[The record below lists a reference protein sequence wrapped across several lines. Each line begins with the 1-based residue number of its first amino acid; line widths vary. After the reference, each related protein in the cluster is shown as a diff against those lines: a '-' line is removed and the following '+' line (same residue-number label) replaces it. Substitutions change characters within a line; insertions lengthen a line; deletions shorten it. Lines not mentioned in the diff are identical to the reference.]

1 MKNRILSLVFCVA
14 FAFVCIINAPVASAA
29 NLQAQ
34 IIVDDIISFKL
45 EKTNS
50 ADIQSWIDTDLT
62 QNAGTSEWYVLAL
75 RNNSDYDFS
84 IYKSALENYVDSTQ
98 INSAVSLQ
106 KYALVLALL
115 GSESAFLNTV
125 ADDTIGTQGVM
136 SYVFGLHL
144 LNNGVKSSNHTAQS
158 VMQNLL
164 DLQLDDG
171 GWAVMG
177 NASDSD
183 VTAMALQ
190 ALAIYY
196 QDNDDVK
203 AAVDKAL
210 DRLSQL
216 QNNEGGFS
224 SYGVPNSESTSQVI
238 IALSILGI
246 NAHSDAR
253 FIKNGNTAF
262 DALETYKLPNG
273 SFCHELGGEYNAVAT
288 VQALCAAQSYLAML
302 QNGGNMYYLSSDSFD
317 DDSAEQTTQAT
328 TKIQT
333 ATQTSTTT
341 TSNLQN
347 TDDSLKTEK
356 SSYKPIAISVVAVIA
371 ALVCVVLVVLK
382 KRNIKNFAV
391 VIIAAVI
398 VILIIVF
405 TDIKSADDYYNG
417 KAESKPNAIGTVTM
431 SIECK
436 TISQSLN
443 SDYISADGIIL
454 ENTEFAIAEGD
465 TVYDILIEA
474 ARLYNIQVEYNGTDS
489 MAYISGINYLY
500 EFDFGDL
507 SGWMFFVNGEKANT
521 GCSDYALSDGDVIEW
536 RYTCSMGEDLQ

>member
-1 MKNRILSLVFCVA
+1 M
-14 FAFVCIINAPVASAA
+14 FAFVCIINALSASAA
-29 NLQAQ
+29 DLQAQ
-34 IIVDDIISFKL
+34 CIADDIISFKL
-45 EKTNS
+45 EETDS
-50 ADIQSWIDTDLT
+50 ADVQSWIDTDLT

-75 RNNSDYDFS
+75 HQNCAHDFTT
-84 IYKSALENYVDSTQ
+84 YKSALEAYVDSTQ

-144 LNNGVKSSNHTAQS
+144 LNNGVKNSNHTVQS
-158 VMQNLL
+158 VIQNLL

-177 NASDSD
+177 NVSDSD

-190 ALAIYY
+190 ALALYY

-216 QNNEGGFS
+216 QNNDGGFS
-224 SYGVPNSESTSQVI
+224 SYGIPNGESTAQVI
-238 IALSILGI
+238 ITLSILGI
-246 NAHSDAR
+246 DTQTDTR

-262 DALETYKLPNG
+262 SALENYKLPNG
-273 SFCHELGGEYNAVAT
+273 SFCHEVGGEYNAVAT

-302 QNGGNMYYLSSDSFD
+302 QNGGNMYYLSADFSDD
-317 DDSAEQTTQAT
+317 NAAEQTTQTT

-333 ATQTSTTT
+333 TTQTHTTT
-341 TSNLQN
+341 TSNFQN
-347 TDDSLKTEK
+347 TDDSANTENLNYK
-356 SSYKPIAISVVAVIA
+356 STAIGVVAAIA
-371 ALVCVVLVVLK
+371 ALVCVGLIVLK
-382 KRNIKNFAV
+382 KRSTKNFAA

-398 VILIIVF
+398 AILIIIF

-431 SIECK
+431 SVECK
-436 TISQSLN
+436 TVSQQLN
-443 SDYISADGIIL
+443 SDYISQNGIIL
-454 ENTEFAIAEGD
+454 DNTEFVISNGD

-474 ARLYNIQVEYNGTDS
+474 ARLYNIQVENNGTDS

-507 SGWMFFVNGEKANT
+507 SGWMFFVNGEKAST
-521 GCSDYALSDGDVIEW
+521 GCSDYALSDGDVIQW

>member
-1 MKNRILSLVFCVA
+1 MA
-14 FAFVCIINAPVASAA
+14 FAFTCIINALGASAA
-29 NLQAQ
+29 DLQAQ
-34 IIVDDIISFKL
+34 SIADDIISFKL
-45 EKTNS
+45 EETNS
-50 ADIQSWIDTDLT
+50 TDIQSWIDTDLT

-75 RNNSDYDFS
+75 RKNCDHDFS
-84 IYKSALENYVDSTQ
+84 SYKSALEAYVDSTQ

-144 LNNGVKSSNHTAQS
+144 LNNGAPSSNHTAQS
-158 VMQNLL
+158 VVQNLL

-177 NASDSD
+177 NVSDSD

-190 ALAIYY
+190 ALALYY
-196 QDNDDVK
+196 QDNNDVK

-216 QNNEGGFS
+216 QNNDGGFS
-224 SYGVPNSESTSQVI
+224 SYGIPNSESTSQVI

-246 NAHSDAR
+246 NAQSDAR

-262 DALETYKLPNG
+262 SALENYKLPNG
-273 SFCHELGGEYNAVAT
+273 SFSHEVGGEYNAVAT
-288 VQALCAAQSYLAML
+288 VQALCAAQSYLAMS
-302 QNGGNMYYLSSDSFD
+302 QNGGNMYYLSADSFD
-317 DDSAEQTTQAT
+317 DDTAEQTTQTT

-333 ATQTSTTT
+333 ATQTHTTT
-341 TSNLQN
+341 TSNFQN
-347 TDDSLKTEK
+347 TDDSANTE
-356 SSYKPIAISVVAVIA
+356 SLDYKPIAIGVVAAIA

-382 KRNIKNFAV
+382 KRSIKNFAA

-398 VILIIVF
+398 AILIIIF

-417 KAESKPNAIGTVTM
+417 KAESKPNAIGTVAM
-431 SIECK
+431 SVECK
-436 TISQSLN
+436 TVSQQIN

-454 ENTEFAIAEGD
+454 DNTEFTISDGD

-474 ARLYNIQVEYNGTDS
+474 ARLYNIQVENNGTDS

-507 SGWMFFVNGEKANT
+507 SGWMFFVNGEKAST
-521 GCSDYALSDGDVIEW
+521 GCSDYILSNGDVIEW